1 MLCTKCG
8 QEYEG
13 SQCPRCDGP
22 VILVN
27 NSDYLARRKAYEEK
41 QALKDRSASSDK
53 KEESPSD
60 YGQELAKRVQAIKT
74 KSQSKIKQSQDKIK
88 QSQNKIKQNQNK
100 LKQGKAEIKQ
110 SHDKIKHTQDDGVA
124 GGSRDDNQEKPQ
136 VRIVRAGINK
146 RVKMI
151 AAALIAVV
159 LIGAAAFGIYKLA
172 TKKNYALYVSYNGKI
187 YDIAG
192 LDSNYVCDEKDA
204 IFAADSKT
212 FYTPDWPEQIDSDK
226 NILSVASD
234 NGKYFV
240 TVTYD
245 ESRSSKKYSMYIWNK
260 EECVLVTEDDLQKE
274 IMYISDE
281 GQVIYTNINI
291 INDEGSTD
299 GTSLAM
305 SSVKEAKK
313 HLEAQTTLIEGNL
326 NKAYVYE
333 SKHIIVC
340 LTNDG
345 SLYTYDYES
354 KEKPV
359 TVADAVMQVWP
370 VSGDTVG
377 VYTGNADSL
386 NTRKDV
392 DTFLYSKSDGV
403 YYYSCKDAA
412 AHMIDKKTDA
422 DADYIID
429 KNNSLIYRLSGSTL
443 TSAPYKDG
451 KAGDY
456 TDIDSMTKEKNYIYN
471 SADSEIVYVNAD
483 NKLRVVDNNKVTDIA
498 SDVSAGSLSKVYN
511 KSRAITYIAD
521 NNQYY
526 MDSLKG
532 KAVLI
537 FEADTNTGTQGTHF
551 YKNRIYSYDSDNILY
566 SNTLKGNGSSQIGYV
581 ERLWLGTELK

>member
-53 KEESPSD
+53 KEKSPGD
-60 YGQELAKRVQAIKT
+60 YGQELVKRVQKRT
-74 KSQSKIKQSQDKIK
+74 
-88 QSQNKIKQNQNK
+88 SQNKRKNDTGRQNK
-100 LKQGKAEIKQ
+100 NNNMKAGEDTKEH
-110 SHDKIKHTQDDGVA
+110 SK
-124 GGSRDDNQEKPQ
+124 
-136 VRIVRAGINK
+136 VRIARRKVNK
-146 RVKMI
+146 RMNMI
-151 AAALIAVV
+151 AALIVV
-159 LIGAAAFGIYKLA
+159 LIITGAAAFGIYKLA

-192 LDSNYVCDEKDA
+192 LDSNYVCDEKNA
-204 IFAADSKT
+204 IFASDSKT
-212 FYTPDWPEQIDSDK
+212 FYTPEWPEQIDSDK

-234 NGKYFV
+234 NGRYFV

-245 ESRSSKKYSMYIWNK
+245 ENKTSRKYSMYIWNK
-260 EECVLVTEDDLQKE
+260 DECVLVTEDDLQKE
-274 IMYISDE
+274 IVYISDD
-281 GQVIYTNINI
+281 GKVIYTNNNV
-291 INDEGSTD
+291 INDEGSTN

-305 SSVKEAKK
+305 SSIMEVKK
-313 HLEAQTTLIEGNL
+313 HSEAQTTLIEGNL

-333 SKHIIVC
+333 AKHIIVC
-340 LTNDG
+340 FTNAG
-345 SLYTYDYES
+345 SLYTYDYER

-359 TVADAVMQVWP
+359 TVADTVMQIWP
-370 VSGDTVG
+370 ASENTSG

-392 DTFLYSKSDGV
+392 DAFLYSKSDGV

-412 AHMIDKKTDA
+412 VHKIDKKTDT

-429 KNNSLIYRLSGSTL
+429 KNNSLIYRLSGATL
-443 TSAPYKDG
+443 TSALYKDG
-451 KAGDY
+451 KTGDY
-456 TDIDSMTKEKNYIYN
+456 IDIDSMTKEKNYIYN
-471 SADSEIVYVNAD
+471 SASGEIVYVNAD
-483 NKLRVVDNNKVTDIA
+483 NRLRVIDNNKITDIA
-498 SDVSAGSLSKVYN
+498 SDVNAGSLSKVYN
-511 KSRAITYIAD
+511 KSKAITYIAD

-526 MDSLKG
+526 MNSIKE

-537 FEADTNTGTQGTHF
+537 FKADSNTSTQGTHF

-566 SNTLKGNGSSQIGYV
+566 SNTLKGNNSSQIGYV
-581 ERLWLGTELK
+581 DRLWLGTELK

>member
-53 KEESPSD
+53 KEKSPGD
-60 YGQELAKRVQAIKT
+60 YGQELVKRVQKRT
-74 KSQSKIKQSQDKIK
+74 
-88 QSQNKIKQNQNK
+88 SQNKRKNDTGRQNRNNNM
-100 LKQGKAEIKQ
+100 KAGEDTKEH
-110 SHDKIKHTQDDGVA
+110 SK
-124 GGSRDDNQEKPQ
+124 
-136 VRIVRAGINK
+136 VRIARRKVNK
-146 RVKMI
+146 RMKMI
-151 AAALIAVV
+151 AALIVV
-159 LIGAAAFGIYKLA
+159 LIITGAAAFGIYKLA

-192 LDSNYVCDEKDA
+192 LDSNYVCDEKNA
-204 IFAADSKT
+204 IFASDSKT
-212 FYTPDWPEQIDSDK
+212 FYTPEWPEQIDSDK

-234 NGKYFV
+234 NGRYFV

-245 ESRSSKKYSMYIWNK
+245 ENKTSRKYSMYIWNK
-260 EECVLVTEDDLQKE
+260 DECVLVTEDDLQKE
-274 IMYISDE
+274 IVYISDD
-281 GQVIYTNINI
+281 GKVIYTNNNV
-291 INDEGSTD
+291 INDEGSTN

-305 SSVKEAKK
+305 SSIMEVKK
-313 HLEAQTTLIEGNL
+313 HSEAQTTLIEGNL

-333 SKHIIVC
+333 AKHIIVC
-340 LTNDG
+340 FTNAG
-345 SLYTYDYES
+345 SLYTYDYER

-359 TVADAVMQVWP
+359 TVADTVMQIWP
-370 VSGDTVG
+370 ASENTSG

-392 DTFLYSKSDGV
+392 DAFLYSKSDGV

-412 AHMIDKKTDA
+412 VHKIDKKTDT

-429 KNNSLIYRLSGSTL
+429 KNNSLIYRLSGATL
-443 TSAPYKDG
+443 TSALYKDG
-451 KAGDY
+451 KTGDY
-456 TDIDSMTKEKNYIYN
+456 IDIDSMTKEKNYIYN
-471 SADSEIVYVNAD
+471 SASGEIVYVNAD
-483 NKLRVVDNNKVTDIA
+483 NRLRVIDNNKITDIA
-498 SDVSAGSLSKVYN
+498 SDVNAGSLSKVYN
-511 KSRAITYIAD
+511 KSKAITYIAD

-526 MDSLKG
+526 MNSIKE

-537 FEADTNTGTQGTHF
+537 FKADSNTSTQGTHF

-566 SNTLKGNGSSQIGYV
+566 SNTLKGNNSSQIGYV
-581 ERLWLGTELK
+581 DRLWLGTELK